1 MMPLIRKRRMYFWGV
16 LFTPTK
22 HMFFRKQITE
32 PDGIRKKLKVS
43 NRIILHKLIIHSIER
58 V

>member
-1 MMPLIRKRRMYFWGV
+1 MYFSSV

-32 PDGIRKKLKVS
+32 SDGIGKTKVS
-43 NRIILHKLIIHSIER
+43 NRII
-58 V
+58 